1 MKLPDIISV
10 LVGVDYCLICYR
22 SRFSFLYFEVRVLC
36 RHKKSSRSLS
46 GAKPQG
52 VWGVKL
58 PHTSQRRLVGFAQID
73 EIFLPLGG
81 GTPAFHDGIRHHTAE
96 NSLQHKAQP
105 VLTDYK
111 LPGTDV

>member
-46 GAKPQG
+46 Y
-52 VWGVKL
+52 L
-58 PHTSQRRLVGFAQID
+58 LIRREATGC
-73 EIFLPLGG
+73 LGG
-81 GTPAFHDGIRHHTAE
+81 
-96 NSLQHKAQP
+96 
-105 VLTDYK
+105 
-111 LPGTDV
+111 